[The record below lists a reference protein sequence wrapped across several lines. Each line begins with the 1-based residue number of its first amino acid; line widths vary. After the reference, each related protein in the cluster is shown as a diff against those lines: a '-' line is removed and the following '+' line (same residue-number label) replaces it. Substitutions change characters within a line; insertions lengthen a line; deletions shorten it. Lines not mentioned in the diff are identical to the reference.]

1 MESPHF
7 SPRTHA
13 LITAAISY
21 LSMLLAYFIRFELLD
36 GQLSYG
42 FSYFHIM
49 ALLSAVLHYV
59 IYSACFYTRPGISR
73 FFGKQVQRTILC
85 ESAWLLLTMSLLF
98 VVDWQDFSRLTVLI
112 SYVVNVVAVSAKHY
126 IVLQII
132 ANFCKSGYYQRTILL
147 IGEGRTAVRYARTVL
162 QRPEAGHHLLGYV
175 ASSTQP
181 FDSPFLGGYSDL
193 DRVLALHTPD
203 EAIIALSPERYVHM
217 DAIIATCEQNGVPLK
232 IIPCYEERISSQIST
247 SVFEDI
253 QMIGIRE
260 IPLNKLYNAM
270 IKRAMD
276 IALSLTML
284 LLLSPLMLVTAIG
297 VKFSTHDTVFFT
309 QTRVGK
315 DKKPFKMLKFRSMKK
330 NDGEDSA
337 WSTQTDD
344 RRTLFGALIRKTSI
358 DELPQLINVLRGDM
372 SIIGPRPEIPCYV
385 EQFRDEIPLYMIR
398 HMVKP
403 GMTGLAQINGYRG
416 DTSIKK
422 RIEFDIAYIENWT
435 IWLDLRILLRTIPSI
450 INDEKLPRAKK

>member
-1 MESPHF
+1 MESPRF

-13 LITAAISY
+13 LIAAVISY
-21 LSMLLAYFIRFELLD
+21 LSMLLAYFIRFKLLH
-36 GQLSYG
+36 GPVSYG
-42 FSYFHIM
+42 FSYYHVM
-49 ALLSAVLHYV
+49 ALFSAASHYV
-59 IYSACFYTRPGISR
+59 LYSACFYTRPGISR
-73 FFGKQVQRTILC
+73 YLGKQVQRTILC
-85 ESAWLLLTMSLLF
+85 ESIWLLFTMSLLF
-98 VVDWQDFSRLTVLI
+98 IGNLQNFSRMAVFFSFVI
-112 SYVVNVVAVSAKHY
+112 NVFTVSAKHY
-126 IVLQII
+126 IVMQIT

-147 IGEGRTAVRYARTVL
+147 IGEGKNAIRYARTVL
-162 QRPEAGHHLLGYV
+162 DRPEAGHHLLGYV
-175 ASSTQP
+175 AASTQP
-181 FDSPFLGGYSDL
+181 FESPYLGGYSDL
-193 DRVLALHTPD
+193 NRVLAEQSPE

-217 DAIIATCEQNGVPLK
+217 DAIIAACEQNGVPLK
-232 IIPCYEERISSQIST
+232 IIPCYEEYISSQIST

-276 IALSLTML
+276 IVLSLLML
-284 LLLSPLMLVTAIG
+284 VVLSPLMLVTAIG
-297 VKFSTHDTVFFT
+297 VKLSTHDTVFFT
-309 QTRVGK
+309 QTRIGK
-315 DKKPFKMLKFRSMKK
+315 DKKPFKMLKFRSMRK
-330 NDGEDSA
+330 NSEEDSA
-337 WSTQTDD
+337 WTTQDDD

-435 IWLDLRILLRTIPSI
+435 IWLDLRILLRTIPSV
-450 INDEKLPRAKK
+450 INDEKIPTPKR

>member
-1 MESPHF
+1 M
-7 SPRTHA
+7 HA

-21 LSMLLAYFIRFELLD
+21 LSMLLAYVIRFELLA
-36 GQLSYG
+36 GEVSYG
-42 FSYFHIM
+42 FSYFHAM

-73 FFGKQVQRTILC
+73 YLGKQVQRTLLC
-85 ESAWLLLTMSLLF
+85 ESVWLLGTMSLLF
-98 VVDWQDFSRLTVLI
+98 IIDWQDFSRMTVFI
-112 SYVVNVVAVSAKHY
+112 SYFINVVAVSFKHY
-126 IVLQII
+126 IVLQLIE
-132 ANFCKSGYYQRTILL
+132 NFCKSGYYQRTILL
-147 IGEGRTAVRYARTVL
+147 IGEGKTAVRYAQTVL
-162 QRPEAGHHLLGYV
+162 ERPEAGHHLLGYV

-181 FDSPFLGGYSDL
+181 FDSAFLGGYSDL
-193 DRVLALHTPD
+193 ERVLIQHTPD
-203 EAIIALSPERYVHM
+203 EAIIALSPERYIHM
-217 DAIIATCEQNGVPLK
+217 DAIIATCERNGVPLK

-276 IALSLTML
+276 IVLSLTML
-284 LLLSPLMLVTAIG
+284 VALSPLMLVTAIG
-297 VKFSTHDTVFFT
+297 VKLSTHDTVFFT
-309 QTRVGK
+309 QTRIGK

-330 NDGEDSA
+330 NDQEESA
-337 WSTQTDD
+337 WTTQDDD

-435 IWLDLRILLRTIPSI
+435 IWLDLRILLRTIPSLV
-450 INDEKLPRAKK
+450 NDEKLPSSKK